1 MEIYWKKLLSPETIA
16 KLTYGN
22 DASRFNGLNII
33 IKEVN
38 DVSERWVDFIK
49 DNFTPKSQIDKERKE
64 ALEALLHVIT
74 DIEMLRTDTWEPDND
89 SCDATTDNLKLVI
102 KYIEKTKGV

>member
-89 SCDATTDNLKLVI
+89 SCDATTD
-102 KYIEKTKGV
+102 KTKGV